1 MTFESK
7 VAVPIL
13 KPTPENIQLAAEA
26 ILAGE
31 LIAMPTETVYG
42 IAADATNPKAIAKLF
57 ELKGR
62 PAENPLIVHISDF
75 VQLEDIVGEWTPA
88 ADVLANRF
96 WPGPLTLV
104 VKKSDLIP
112 SIVTG
117 GLDTVAVRMPDH
129 PVALEV
135 IESAGVPIAAPSANR
150 FMQLSPTSAGN
161 IDPAISTKL
170 AFILDGGPCRIGLES
185 TVVDITQNPPRI
197 LRPGGIS
204 RGDIQAALGIQ
215 LGEVPS
221 NGERRGPGMYAR
233 HYAPYGQVMLCDAL
247 GDEDAGLVIGEP
259 KNEMQLQMPGDPVAY
274 GARLYDYLHKLD
286 AMGVPVI
293 KIERPPDTGDWEAV
307 MDRLRKASAIASE

>member
-1 MTFESK
+1 MTFANK

-13 KPTPENIQLAAEA
+13 KPTPENMQLAAEA

-57 ELKGR
+57 EIKGR

-75 VQLEDIVGEWTPA
+75 VQLEDIVSEWTTS
-88 ADVLANRF
+88 ADILANRF

-104 VKKSDLIP
+104 VQKSEMIP
-112 SIVTG
+112 GIVTG
-117 GLDTVAVRMPDH
+117 GLSTVAVRMPDH

-135 IESAGVPIAAPSANR
+135 IEIAGVPIAAPSANR
-150 FMQLSPTSAGN
+150 FMQLSPTSAEN
-161 IDPAISTKL
+161 IDPAIATKL

-185 TVVDITQNPPRI
+185 TVVDVTQSPPRI

-221 NGERRGPGMYAR
+221 NGDRKSPGMYAR
-233 HYAPYGQVMLCDAL
+233 HYAPYGEVVLCDAL
-247 GDEDAGLVIGEP
+247 TTEDFGLVLSEP
-259 KNEMQLQMPGDPVAY
+259 LNENQLQMSADPIQY
-274 GARLYDYLHKLD
+274 GARLYDSLHKLD
-286 AMGVPVI
+286 AMGVKLI
-293 KIERPPDTGDWEAV
+293 KIELPPQTGDWEAV
-307 MDRLRKASAIASE
+307 LDRLKKASA